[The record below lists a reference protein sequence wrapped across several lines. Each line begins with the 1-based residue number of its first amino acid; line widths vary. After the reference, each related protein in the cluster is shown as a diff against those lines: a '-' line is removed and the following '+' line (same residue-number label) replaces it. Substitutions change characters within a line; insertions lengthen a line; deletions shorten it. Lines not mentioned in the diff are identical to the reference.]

1 MNLSREVSLLL
12 VLLRSATLLTGLS
25 LTLVPIGVRLDSNDA
40 LQDMRVLVLISL
52 HEARQKAQRVDQL
65 AGKYLR
71 PVVLARTELLLA
83 PLNKHHLKLVF
94 D

>member
-1 MNLSREVSLLL
+1 MLL

-52 HEARQKAQRVDQL
+52 HEAGQKAQRVDQL